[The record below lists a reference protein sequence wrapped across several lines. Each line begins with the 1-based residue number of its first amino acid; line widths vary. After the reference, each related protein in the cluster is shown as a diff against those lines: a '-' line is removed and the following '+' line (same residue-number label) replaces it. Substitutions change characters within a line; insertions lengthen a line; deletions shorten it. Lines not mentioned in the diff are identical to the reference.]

1 MKPQRA
7 TCIPFAFALAVVFA
21 VAARAHDGRPIEPH
35 DLISSWSLEPGVVAG
50 LALTAWLY
58 IRGRRRMKRGRR
70 IESDRRWPMRACAF
84 AGGWLALF
92 VALVSPLDALGSSLF
107 AAHMTQHELL
117 MVVAAPL
124 IVLGR
129 PMAPLL
135 VALPAALRGEFSRA
149 RRSVFGRSARRL
161 LFSPLAAWMLH
172 AAVLWIW
179 HVPVLFEA
187 TLESGLVH
195 TLQHMSFLLSALIF
209 CEALIHGDEGRMG
222 YGAAVI
228 YLFTTAVHTSVLGAL
243 LTFSATVWYPVYE
256 TTARAW
262 GLSPLED
269 QQVGGLV
276 MWVPA
281 GIVYT
286 IGGVLMLGLW
296 MREAERRVMR
306 REAMMGAAGRE

>member
-1 MKPQRA
+1 
-7 TCIPFAFALAVVFA
+7 
-21 VAARAHDGRPIEPH
+21 
-35 DLISSWSLEPGVVAG
+35 
-50 LALTAWLY
+50 
-58 IRGRRRMKRGRR
+58 
-70 IESDRRWPMRACAF
+70 MRACAF